1 VVDLRINGHTKTV
14 DAADD
19 TPALVNAIFA
29 ATGVR
34 IRRWPI
40 DAAMLARA

>member
-1 VVDLRINGHTKTV
+1 MVHLRINGETRRR
-14 DAADD
+14 
-19 TPALVNAIFA
+19 PCNAIFA

-34 IRRWPI
+34 VRRWPI